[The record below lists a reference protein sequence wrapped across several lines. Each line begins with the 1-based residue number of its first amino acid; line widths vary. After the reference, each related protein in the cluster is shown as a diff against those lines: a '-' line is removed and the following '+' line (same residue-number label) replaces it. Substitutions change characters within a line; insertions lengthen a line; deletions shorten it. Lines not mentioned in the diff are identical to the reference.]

1 MTMQRLD
8 IDFAAPSLARALR
21 RSGWP
26 VWAMAA
32 AGLAL
37 CLAAWLT
44 WQQGA
49 DERAALLEQIASAD
63 ARAAARQTRLV
74 PQPRVW
80 LADEQ
85 AIAVNAII
93 VQLNR
98 PWAEMLDA
106 VALAGTPSVGL
117 LELSPDPKGH
127 RVKGIA
133 EARNPAAMT
142 AYIERLK
149 RQPVFDQAH
158 LSRHEFAD
166 QDSSQPLRFEFE
178 LRWPEVAP

>member
-21 RSGWP
+21 RSAWP
-26 VWAMAA
+26 LWAMAA

-49 DERAALLEQIASAD
+49 DERAALLAEIASAD
-63 ARAAARQTRLV
+63 AKLAARQTRVVL
-74 PQPRVW
+74 QPRVW

-85 AIAVNAII
+85 ALAVNAII

-98 PWAEMLDA
+98 PWGEMLDA
-106 VALAGTPSVGL
+106 LEQAGTPSVGL
-117 LELSPDPKGH
+117 LELSPDAKGQ

-133 EARNPAAMT
+133 EARNAAAMT

-149 RQPVFDQAH
+149 RQPAFDHAR

-166 QDSSQPLRFEFE
+166 HDSSQPLRFEFE
-178 LRWPEVAP
+178 LFWPGAAP